1 MSNESENTE
10 LFDRI
15 SGTNLVV
22 MENSRGVSWTLDVT
36 LDGETIGTVEYLNPG
51 GTAVMVPRLDK
62 KNEVNELIHALME
75 SGHGTNYGVVVGG
88 ADWDIFAYLEPP
100 MTLTQ
105 AIESQEKFDYDHY
118 VALYNQTNASE

>member
-15 SGTNLVV
+15 SGTNLVL
-22 MENSRGVSWTLDVT
+22 MENSRGVSWTLDIT

-51 GTAVMVPRLDK
+51 GTADMVPKGDK
-62 KNEVNELIHALME
+62 RNEVSEVSNALIE
-75 SGHGTNYGVVVGG
+75 SGHGHRSLG

-105 AIESQEKFDYDHY
+105 AIELEENFDFDE
-118 VALYNQTNASE
+118 AMASLNQQNASE

>member
-15 SGTNLVV
+15 SGTNLVL

-51 GTAVMVPRLDK
+51 GTAEMVPRGDK
-62 KNEVNELIHALME
+62 RNEVNEVSNALIEA
-75 SGHGTNYGVVVGG
+75 GHGHRSLG
-88 ADWDIFAYLEPP
+88 ADWDIFASLEPP
-100 MTLTQ
+100 MTLAQ
-105 AIESQEKFDYDHY
+105 AIELDENFDFDDF
-118 VALYNQTNASE
+118 VAFYNQTNASE